1 MPEKRHRSGAVRDAV
16 LDELASHGAHNPVT
30 AKSIHERVIRTL
42 GHVPSDSVYEALRAA
57 VERGDAAAFAPDGR
71 GGVKRYYATPKAAAA
86 VPPKPT
92 PAELLDELEQ
102 LAQQNAERIAA
113 RAQVAGNAPPATPE
127 TNGHAPAIGVIEPLP
142 ACCPSCGDELPLD
155 RRARGVELCAACEQS
170 GEQQLDAARVSAPA
184 VPQRIALSMGG
195 FATSRYVADF
205 ARQDGTIELWIDAL
219 ERASTNGAGPAQPST
234 KRLTIAD
241 AGDLRIVR
249 AFLAALSGDG
259 MPGAAELDEL
269 RAELA
274 AVRAELEQ
282 KRHELDDARQLLD
295 DAAAA
300 EQRATVAEKEL
311 ADLRERLRPLL
322 ALAS

>member
-92 PAELLDELEQ
+92 PAELLAELEQ

-142 ACCPSCGDELPLD
+142 ACCPSCGDVLRPY
-155 RRARGVELCAACEQS
+155 RAWAELCDACRLS

-274 AVRAELEQ
+274 AVRAELDEN
-282 KRHELDDARQLLD
+282 RRALDDARQLLD

-311 ADLRERLRPLL
+311 AALRERLRPLL

>member
-92 PAELLDELEQ
+92 PAELLAELEQ
-102 LAQQNAERIAA
+102 IAQQM
-113 RAQVAGNAPPATPE
+113 
-127 TNGHAPAIGVIEPLP
+127 P
-142 ACCPSCGDELPLD
+142 ACCPSCGDVLRPY
-155 RRARGVELCAACEQS
+155 RAWAELCDACRLS